1 MMKLLQGLSFLVVLA
16 AATGSWAAE
25 RLIGVQSARVMSQ
38 SMPWI
43 AEEIG
48 IFHKHN
54 LEFPLVYIG
63 TSLLATAAM
72 LGGDAQLLID
82 GGVGLVRTAVN
93 GNSDLV
99 FIAGIKNHLTQ
110 SILAKPEIK
119 RLEDLRGKKVGVT
132 RIGATTHYFAVQA
145 FKRRGMEAGR
155 DYQMI
160 QTGGAPEML
169 AALLSGAIDAGTM
182 SSPWDARAISQ
193 GYSFV
198 VYGPDLKIAQVAVSF
213 IARRSFIAQN
223 SPLVGR
229 YRRAM
234 AEAAKILHTDKEIVY
249 KVLSK
254 YLRIEDR
261 KVLDQAYNAE
271 IKALEPRMELR
282 MEAVQ
287 AILDDIAPS
296 DPRAKKFKPQEL
308 YDRRY
313 LDDLEKSGFFDMLW
327 AGPSRNDKFLAGPLF
342 DYSKDEI
349 HLARRAAMGL

>member
-1 MMKLLQGLSFLVVLA
+1 MSKRLTMAALVLWMFPA
-16 AATGSWAAE
+16 ESGWAAD
-25 RLIGVQSARVMSQ
+25 RLLGVQSARVMSQ

-43 AEEIG
+43 AEETG
-48 IFHKHN
+48 IFRKYN

-63 TSLLATAAM
+63 TSPLATAAM
-72 LGGDAQLLID
+72 LGGDAQLMID
-82 GGVGLVRTAVN
+82 GGVGVVRTNVS

-119 RLEDLRGKKVGVT
+119 RLEDLRGKRIGVT

-145 FKRRGMEAGR
+145 FKRRNMEAGR

-169 AALLSGAIDAGTM
+169 AALFSGSIDAGTM

-193 GYSFV
+193 GYGYV
-198 VYGPDLKIAQVAVSF
+198 VYGPDLRIPQVAVSL
-213 IARRSFIAQN
+213 ITRRSLIAQN

-229 YRRAM
+229 FMRAM
-234 AEAAKILHTDKEIVY
+234 AEAAKILHSDKEVVF
-249 KVLSK
+249 KVLAK
-254 YLRIEDR
+254 YLRIDDR

-287 AILDDIAPS
+287 AILDDVAPT
-296 DPRAKKFKPQEL
+296 DPRAKKFKPQDL

-313 LDDLEKSGFFDMLW
+313 LDEMQKSGFLERLW
-327 AGPSRNDKFLAGPLF
+327 GGRIEK
-342 DYSKDEI
+342 
-349 HLARRAAMGL
+349 

>member
-1 MMKLLQGLSFLVVLA
+1 MNAVRLKILVLIVALA
-16 AATGSWAAE
+16 QPHLATAAD

-43 AEEIG
+43 AAETG
-48 IFHKHN
+48 IFRKYN

-63 TSLLATAAM
+63 TSPLATAAM
-72 LGGDAQLLID
+72 LGGEAQLLID
-82 GGVGLVRTAVN
+82 GGVGLVRTVVA
-93 GNSDLV
+93 GNNDLV

-110 SILAKPEIK
+110 SILAKPEVK

-132 RIGATTHYFAVQA
+132 RIGATTHYFAIQA

-155 DYQMI
+155 DYSMV

-169 AALLSGAIDAGTM
+169 AALVSGAIDAGTM
-182 SSPWDARAISQ
+182 SAPWDARAISQ
-193 GYSFV
+193 GYGYV
-198 VYGPDLKIAQVAVSF
+198 VYGPDLAIPQVAVSL
-213 IARRSFIAQN
+213 ITRRSFIAQY
-223 SPLVGR
+223 SPLLGR
-229 YRRAM
+229 FMRAM
-234 AEAAKILHTDKEIVY
+234 AEAASILHTDKEIVF

-254 YLRIEDR
+254 YLRIDDR

-282 MEAVQ
+282 LEAVQ

-296 DPRAKKFKPQEL
+296 DARARRYKPQEL

-313 LDDLEKSGFFDMLW
+313 LDEMEKSGFMDKLW
-327 AGPSRNDKFLAGPLF
+327 SGAK
-342 DYSKDEI
+342 
-349 HLARRAAMGL
+349 

>member
-1 MMKLLQGLSFLVVLA
+1 MTKTLPLLGWIALMIHPAVLPGA
-16 AATGSWAAE
+16 D
-25 RLIGVQSARVMSQ
+25 RLLGVQSARVMSQ

-43 AEEIG
+43 AQETG
-48 IFHKHN
+48 IFRKYN

-63 TSLLATAAM
+63 TSPLATAAM

-82 GGVGLVRTAVN
+82 GGVGLVRTVVG
-93 GNSDLV
+93 GNNDLV
-99 FIAGIKNHLTQ
+99 FIAGVKNHLTQ

-145 FKRRGMEAGR
+145 FKRRNMEAGR
-155 DYQMI
+155 DYSMI

-182 SSPWDARAISQ
+182 SAPWDARAISE
-193 GYSFV
+193 GYSYI
-198 VYGPDLKIAQVAVSF
+198 VYGPDLRIPQVAVSL
-213 IARRSFIAQN
+213 ITRRSFIAQH

-229 YRRAM
+229 FMRSM
-234 AEAAKILHTDKEIVY
+234 AEAAKVLHTDKETVL
-249 KVLSK
+249 KVLGK
-254 YLRIEDR
+254 YLRIEDK

-282 MEAVQ
+282 LEAVQ
-287 AILDDIAPS
+287 AILDDVAAT

-313 LDDLEKSGFFDMLW
+313 LDELEKSGFFDKLW
-327 AGPSRNDKFLAGPLF
+327 GGSSSR
-342 DYSKDEI
+342 
-349 HLARRAAMGL
+349 